1 MDQVYK
7 GDDLYIIFE
16 KFTYIKK
23 KLILKKGTLIFL
35 RSFNKIDLLYI

>member
-7 GDDLYIIFE
+7 GDYLYIIFE

-23 KLILKKGTLIFL
+23 KAYFEKRNVNFFALI
-35 RSFNKIDLLYI
+35 